1 MQESNVMEHPP
12 MVPGTRWLVRAAGQ
26 GAPVR
31 EGQAPDAPIC
41 HHVPA
46 GAIVVCAEA
55 TGDGTG
61 KRTVRIS
68 SPAGWMDAADL
79 EAAPALPPAA
89 LDFEIF
95 KARHRD
101 VAPGDYYGID
111 FPFTMAMFPDF
122 GPAFLTAAFRAAGT
136 IAADNAV
143 TEVIALD
150 SLGKMGASENAFL
163 TVRYARAEPGLSE
176 KLFAKF
182 PPLEEGY
189 KYGLSRLAQG
199 EIAMH
204 HFSGRG
210 TLPVPVA
217 KTYFGDY
224 SSHTANYILITDRIP
239 FGVDPIERAYLKGW
253 DHLMPE
259 VEDHYRVLARSLGKL
274 AGRHKAGALGDDVEE
289 VFPFARSARDFAPIA
304 DIPARVAQLTDFIAR
319 VAPQLFVEGAAEP
332 DFLKH
337 MAEDLVFGLSHKD
350 DVIAYLHGNVDYV
363 SLCHPNL
370 NPDNAWFWRDA
381 TGQLQAGLLDW
392 GGAGQMSVAQAMSG
406 MLMMVEP
413 ERHLAIVRM
422 ALGTFIETY
431 VAHGGPQLD
440 FDELRLQYKASLFS
454 TALGLIVG
462 LILDLLPQFSED
474 EYRSMENR
482 FDQRLLDNGLYAAIV
497 WIDDMVR
504 EWQDDLTPG
513 QACREIVARRAALA
527 QER

>member
-1 MQESNVMEHPP
+1 MQEGNVMDKAV
-12 MVPGTRWLVRAAGQ
+12 MAPGTRWTVRTGQ
-26 GAPVR
+26 GAAVL
-31 EGQAPDAPIC
+31 EGPAADSATLC
-41 HHVPA
+41 HVPA
-46 GAIVVCAEA
+46 GAVVVCAQA
-55 TGDGTG
+55 TLDPKGEQQ
-61 KRTVRIS
+61 VRIS
-68 SPAGWMDAADL
+68 SPAGWMNTTDL
-79 EAAPALPPAA
+79 EPAPALLPAM
-89 LDFEIF
+89 LDFETF

-101 VAPGDYYGID
+101 VAQGDYYGID
-111 FPFTMAMFPDF
+111 FPFTMAMFPEF
-122 GPAFLTAAFRAAGT
+122 GAAFLTAAFRAAGT
-136 IAADNAV
+136 IAVDNAV
-143 TEVIALD
+143 TEVVALD

-163 TVRYARAEPGLSE
+163 TVRYARAEAGLSE

-189 KYGLSRLAQG
+189 KYGLSRMAQG

-210 TLPVPVA
+210 SLPVPVA

-224 SSHTANYILITDRIP
+224 SSHTTNYILITDRIP
-239 FGVDPIERAYLKGW
+239 FGVEPIERAYLKGW

-259 VEDHYRVLARSLGKL
+259 VEDHYRVLARSLGTL
-274 AGRHKAGALGDDVEE
+274 AGTHKAGKLGDDVEE
-289 VFPFARSARDFAPIA
+289 VFPFARAARDFAPIS
-304 DIPARVAQLTDFIAR
+304 DVPARVAQLVDFIAR
-319 VAPQLFVEGAAEP
+319 VAPQLFVTGGSDPA
-332 DFLKH
+332 FLQQLE
-337 MAEDLVFGLSHKD
+337 EDLVFGLTHKD
-350 DVIAYLHGNVDYV
+350 DVIAYLHSDVDYV

-381 TGQLQAGLLDW
+381 NGQLQAGLLDW

-413 ERHLAIVRM
+413 ERHLDIVRM
-422 ALGTFIETY
+422 ALDTFIGAYTS
-431 VAHGGPQLD
+431 HGGPQLD
-440 FDELRLQYKASLFS
+440 IGELRLQYKASLFS

-462 LILDLLPQFSED
+462 LILDLLPQFSEE

-497 WIDDMVR
+497 WIDDMLR

-527 QER
+527 QKG

>member
-1 MQESNVMEHPP
+1 MEDNKVAERIA
-12 MVPGTRWLVRAAGQ
+12 MVPGTRWLVRAGQ
-26 GAPVR
+26 AVPLR
-31 EGQAPDAPIC
+31 EGAAVDAAVRRY
-41 HHVPA
+41 VPT
-46 GAIVVCAEA
+46 GAIVVCA
-55 TGDGTG
+55 GTEIDQAG
-61 KRTVRIS
+61 EQHVRIS
-68 SPAGWMDAADL
+68 SPAGWMRAADL
-79 EAAPALPPAA
+79 EPAPALPPAM
-89 LDFEIF
+89 LDFETF

-111 FPFTMAMFPDF
+111 FPFTMASFPEF
-122 GPAFLTAAFRAAGT
+122 GTAFLTTAFRAAGT
-136 IAADNAV
+136 IAPDNAV
-143 TEVIALD
+143 TEVVALD

-224 SSHTANYILITDRIP
+224 SSHTTNYILITDRIA

-259 VEDHYRVLARSLGKL
+259 VEDHYRVLARSLGTL
-274 AGRHKAGALGDDVEE
+274 AGTHKAGMLGDDVEA

-319 VAPQLFVEGAAEP
+319 VAPQLFVEGASDP
-332 DFLKH
+332 DFLRRL
-337 MAEDLVFGLSHKD
+337 ADDLVFGLTHKD
-350 DVIAYLHGNVDYV
+350 DIIAYLHSDVDYV

-370 NPDNAWFWRDA
+370 NPDNAWFWRDEA
-381 TGQLQAGLLDW
+381 GRLQAGLLDW
-392 GGAGQMSVAQAMSG
+392 GGAGQMSVAQALSG

-413 ERHLAIVRM
+413 ERHLGMVRM
-422 ALGTFIETY
+422 VIETFIETY
-431 VAHGGPQLD
+431 VSNGGPQLD

-462 LILDLLPQFSED
+462 LILDLLPQFSEED
-474 EYRSMENR
+474 YRSMDSR

-497 WIDDMVR
+497 WIDDMLR

-513 QACREIVARRAALA
+513 QACREIVARRAALSREA
-527 QER
+527 